1 MKKVVLSIL
10 LAGSTA
16 GLQAQIFEQDFNLSY
31 LTDPRS

>member
-1 MKKVVLSIL
+1 MKKVVFSIL

-16 GLQAQIFEQDFNLSY
+16 GLQSQIFEQDFNLSY